1 MTVKLRV
8 ASPDDYDQIITV
20 VDDWWS
26 RPVAAG
32 LPRLFLD
39 HFCNT
44 SWVAEDHHG
53 LAGFLV
59 AFMSPAQPHVAYIH
73 FVGVRPDHR
82 RTGLARG
89 FYDEFTRYA
98 RQHDCR
104 ELRAIT
110 DPGNS
115 ASIRFHQRLGFA
127 VSNVAADYNGRDRGM
142 VTFRRDL
149 HAPRIDR

>member
-1 MTVKLRV
+1 MSLKVR
-8 ASPDDYDQIITV
+8 AARPNDYDQIIAV
-20 VDDWWS
+20 VDDWWG

-39 HFCNT
+39 HFCDT
-44 SWVAEDHHG
+44 SRVAEDQQG

-73 FVGVRPDHR
+73 YVGVRPDHR
-82 RTGLARG
+82 KTGLARG
-89 FYDEFTRYA
+89 FYDDFTRYA
-98 RQHDCR
+98 RQHGGQ

-110 DPGNS
+110 APGNS
-115 ASIRFHQRLGFA
+115 ASIRFHQRLGFD
-127 VSNVAADYNGRDRGM
+127 VSEVAANYNGRDRGM

-149 HAPRIDR
+149 HAVGNDR